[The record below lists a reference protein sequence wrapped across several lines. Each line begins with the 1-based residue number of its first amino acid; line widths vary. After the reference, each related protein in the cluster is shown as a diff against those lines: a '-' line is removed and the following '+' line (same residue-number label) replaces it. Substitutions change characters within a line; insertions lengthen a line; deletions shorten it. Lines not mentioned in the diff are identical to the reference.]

1 MAKIKDIAA
10 QIYEDLGEPSDM
22 SIASISFWLQTSV
35 GELNIKLN
43 SDFVLDED
51 TLEIGGLG
59 VEEAAIFKKMY
70 DCYFYKKRMRETIGA
85 AGVDQVIEVQSDGA
99 KVRKLDKNQLSKTY
113 LNIQRGCEED
123 LNRMV
128 KQYKRFVFSPIQNVG
143 DDTLEEYSI
152 SPYSKNVEVDSNGG
166 LK

>member
-22 SIASISFWLQTSV
+22 SVASISFWLQTSV

-43 SDFVLDED
+43 SDFVLNED
-51 TLEIGGLG
+51 TLEISGLG

-113 LNIQRGCEED
+113 LSIHKDCQEELD
-123 LNRMV
+123 KMV
-128 KQYKRFVFSPIQNVG
+128 KGYKRFVFSPTQTVG
-143 DDTLEEYSI
+143 DDSI
-152 SPYSKNVEVDSNGG
+152 SEGTISSEVKNTLVDSSGQP
-166 LK
+166 